1 MTISELKHSLAAHP
15 DQPPTFRLPDG
26 ESIPAHFHITEVGF
40 VKKHFIDCGGT
51 IRDEGKCLLQVWV
64 ANDVNHRVSSA
75 RLAIILEH
83 GKPVL
88 PTDALPVE
96 IEYEH
101 GLLSQFPLESV
112 TSGEDG
118 VTLELT
124 NRRTDCLAK
133 DVCGVSE
140 DDACCGPGCC

>member
-15 DQPPTFRLPDG
+15 DQPLTFRLPDG

-40 VKKHFIDCGGT
+40 VKKH
-51 IRDEGKCLLQVWV
+51 
-64 ANDVNHRVSSA
+64 
-75 RLAIILEH
+75 
-83 GKPVL
+83 
-88 PTDALPVE
+88 
-96 IEYEH
+96 
-101 GLLSQFPLESV
+101 GLLSQVPLESV

-133 DVCGVSE
+133 DVCGVGE